1 MRKLWEDDAF
11 RRLVRGQCGRITW
24 AQLKHLDVPDATISR
39 WTKTGYL
46 TRVVPKVYAVGHDA
60 PNPMAD
66 LWTAV
71 LYAGPG
77 GMLSHESDAHH
88 RGLIIHPP
96 NTIHVSTPR
105 AKIRSI
111 PGWITVHCERRLAR
125 VWHNGLPCTTIA
137 QALLDMAATS
147 DPKLVRRA
155 LSVLDYTNRLDVDA
169 IEEIARTGRR
179 GRKALRLALTEY
191 RPQDAH
197 VNGKLEDGF
206 LDFCEAGGIPLPKVN
221 VWVHDIQV
229 DAYWPDRGLVVE
241 MDGDANHSSR
251 AQRRKDRSKEVRL
264 RAHGL
269 RVVRYDWALL
279 HAEPEAMRSDLR
291 AQLAAD
297 R

>member
-1 MRKLWEDDAF
+1 MRKLWEDEVF
-11 RRLVRGQCGRITW
+11 RRVVRGQHGRVTW
-24 AQLKHLDVPDATISR
+24 AQLKLLEVPDATISR
-39 WTKTGYL
+39 WTKMGYL
-46 TRVVPKVYAVGHDA
+46 TRVVPTVYAVGHDA
-60 PNPMAD
+60 PSEMAD

-88 RGLIIHPP
+88 RGLIIYPP
-96 NTIHVSTPR
+96 RTIHVSTPR

-111 PGWITVHCERRLAR
+111 PGFITVHCERRLAR

-137 QALLDMAATS
+137 QALLDLAATS
-147 DPKLVRRA
+147 DSKLVRRA
-155 LSVLDYTNRLDVDA
+155 LSVLDYRKQLDVDA
-169 IEEIARTGRR
+169 IEEMARTGRR
-179 GRKALRLALTEY
+179 GSKALRLALTEY

-197 VNGKLEDGF
+197 VNGKLEVRF
-206 LDFCEAGGIPLPKVN
+206 LDFCEAGRIPLPKVN

-241 MDGDANHSSR
+241 MDGDAGHSSR
-251 AQRRKDRSKEVRL
+251 AQRRNDRRKEVKL

-279 HAEPEAMRSDLR
+279 HAEPEAMYSDLL
-291 AQLAAD
+291 AQLAAV